1 MKFNIWMYIFVNF
14 TINLLGNLSSVWVNF
29 WEVCCLIYSNFTGV
43 WHHRNLFIL
52 LSTQHAFS
60 LKVFLFLDSR
70 KFIEP
75 FRSPNITCPLS
86 LLSGVPDRN
95 MLGLVLC
102 LPSLPIDSHI
112 FLPFTFIFEGFLKW
126 MVWFF
131 TLVFRSLSSAY
142 RFYIVYLFLF
152 FFLHP
157 PIFSCLRCSFTI
169 ILALVRPAFLLFKLP
184 AILNLCLLS
193 SSFFFI
199 DGLFS
204 AGKVGLYS
212 EWESLMPWI
221 KKFPS
226 MAALNLLLMWT

>member
-60 LKVFLFLDSR
+60 VFIFLDSR

-152 FFLHP
+152 FFFCTHL
-157 PIFSCLRCSFTI
+157 SFPVC
-169 ILALVRPAFLLFKLP
+169 AVLLP
-184 AILNLCLLS
+184 
-193 SSFFFI
+193 
-199 DGLFS
+199 
-204 AGKVGLYS
+204 
-212 EWESLMPWI
+212 
-221 KKFPS
+221 
-226 MAALNLLLMWT
+226 